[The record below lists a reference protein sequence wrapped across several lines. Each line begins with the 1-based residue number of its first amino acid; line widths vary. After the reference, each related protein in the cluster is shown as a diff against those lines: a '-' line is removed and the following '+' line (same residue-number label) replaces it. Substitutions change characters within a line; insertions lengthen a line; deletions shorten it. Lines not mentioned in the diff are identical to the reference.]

1 LPEIPDAGMKL
12 LTRVEQGQT
21 EQRSCTSSGWLLS
34 GIPLKTEGGLLLA
47 RTRHLVSFFMI

>member
-1 LPEIPDAGMKL
+1 MKL